1 MRIDT
6 STSTGDTAYSKLDT
20 AVEATHK
27 SMKSAATAG
36 NAGVEAYQNI
46 RLDSEFALIMQ
57 RHGHTIEALHD
68 R

>member
-1 MRIDT
+1 MQIDT
-6 STSTGDTAYSKLDT
+6 STNTSNTASSKLDT

-27 SMKSAATAG
+27 GMKPAAAVG
-36 NAGVEAYQNI
+36 KEGVEAYQNI

>member
-6 STSTGDTAYSKLDT
+6 STSIGDTAYSKLDT

-27 SMKSAATAG
+27 GMKPAVAVGKESIET
-36 NAGVEAYQNI
+36 YQNAK
-46 RLDSEFALIMQ
+46 LDAEFDLIMQ
-57 RHGHTIEALHD
+57 RHGHTIEALNN